1 MIETYQSS
9 NDISFGDVFKFVKD
23 CYYKGMRIPKGTLAT
38 VNFSI
43 SSPVTFSIPYKGY
56 WTVKVNEVM
65 VQVREDDIVFHASLK
80 DCLKVGTV
88 VSFYNM
94 GKKVKGVIENLENTK
109 EAKIITGHNCYV
121 VLPLTR
127 LSLLLPRTKDWSYV
141 KKD

>member
-9 NDISFGDVFKFVKD
+9 NDISFGDVIKFVKD

-38 VNFSI
+38 
-43 SSPVTFSIPYKGY
+43 VTFSIPYKGY

-65 VQVREDDIVFHASLK
+65 VQVREDDIVFHTSLK